1 MALLFRQAVTS
12 SRSVPPVAAGLSLSL
27 AMPAV
32 RCSCERRA
40 LDLSTRHARAEQP
53 RRRTRVSAEG
63 DESIQF
69 FFFHGNRRIDWLC
82 QV

>member
-12 SRSVPPVAAGLSLSL
+12 SRSVSPVAAGLLSL
-27 AMPAV
+27 VMPAV

-40 LDLSTRHARAEQP
+40 LDLSTRAEQP
-53 RRRTRVSAEG
+53 RKRTRVSAEG

-69 FFFHGNRRIDWLC
+69 FFFHGNRRID
-82 QV
+82 